1 MENVKHN
8 IEVIRNKI
16 ADAAK
21 GKEVTLIGVS
31 KTVSTDKIISA
42 YETGLRQFGENKMQE
57 LVSKK
62 EELAHL
68 DIEWN
73 FIGKL
78 QKNKVKYAKQ
88 GVKMIQSVESLELC
102 EVIQK
107 TLENPI
113 DVLLQVNIG
122 KEPQKSGFNPDI
134 VLESIE
140 KMEKFDKIKVMGLM
154 CIPPNVENPDKY
166 FMQMYD
172 MYKKIQDMEL
182 PYAKMKYLSMGMSG
196 DFETA
201 IKCGSN
207 MVRVGSSIFGKRL

>member
-16 ADAAK
+16 ADASK

-57 LVSKK
+57 LTSKK

-107 TLENPI
+107 TMENPI

-166 FMQMYD
+166 FMQMFD